1 MTVQRKGFDSERFW
15 LAVLVVSAA
24 AIRIFL
30 LLRYENLAGNESGNV
45 VGALSIIENP
55 SFQGN
60 LDGGTSMLYRYAL
73 ASFMYFWRD
82 PQLAPRVFT
91 VLFGIFLVIPYYGT
105 LKVLF
110 GRAVA
115 FFSSLVLVFYPMHV
129 VQSSVTSSDAVYYF
143 FLFGSFYYFF
153 SYKNGRERFSVLLLS
168 ALLFNIASLLR
179 FESWIFIPIFFLLLW
194 PRGKKTALIF
204 FALLLVFPC
213 AYLALCRCYG
223 LPLFYSFTAV
233 SRSAHDQIMA
243 GRAPYD
249 PRLWSWLA
257 ILWRSSGASLVVGG
271 VAGIAWA
278 FLTRQK
284 RQLAVFFL
292 VLLSALTVNTLLVR
306 LCSLDRYSIIL
317 GLFLIPYAG
326 FLAEQALVF
335 LKIKRKEF
343 LALFLIFPAMNF
355 WQITHQPS
363 PLMSN
368 LFSVTLPEIKALGL
382 WLRKNV
388 PSDEAI
394 IIGADRYG
402 VWPDSIIFQSG
413 VSPRRCLTAY
423 TPVFGRGDFESKDEF
438 ECYALKHRIRYLVLN
453 SEGYLQKVLNFNLD
467 RKRQF
472 LNKCWLDVVFE
483 QEVPA
488 YGKYIIYRVSH
499 PKSLGGE

>member
-1 MTVQRKGFDSERFW
+1 
-15 LAVLVVSAA
+15 
-24 AIRIFL
+24 
-30 LLRYENLAGNESGNV
+30 
-45 VGALSIIENP
+45 
-55 SFQGN
+55 
-60 LDGGTSMLYRYAL
+60 MLYRYAL

-292 VLLSALTVNTLLVR
+292 MLLSALTVNTSSER
-306 LCSLDRYSIIL
+306 MCSFDRYSIIL

-355 WQITHQPS
+355 WQISRGPNIQATG
-363 PLMSN
+363 
-368 LFSVTLPEIKALGL
+368 LFLEILPEIKAVGL
-382 WLRKNV
+382 WLKRDV
-388 PSDEAI
+388 RPGEAI
-394 IIGADRYG
+394 IISADPAD
-402 VWPDSIIFQSG
+402 VWQNTLMLLSG
-413 VSPRRCLTAY
+413 VPSSRCLLLFR
-423 TPVFGRGDFESKDEF
+423 PLLGKGDFEDKGGF
-438 ECYALKHRIRYLVLN
+438 EGYLLAHRTRYLVLN
-453 SEGYLQKVLNFNLD
+453 SAGHLQKVLNFDLD

-488 YGKYIIYRVSH
+488 YGKYIIFRISYQGVNASSQHNEPR
-499 PKSLGGE
+499 